1 MAVIQDFI
9 VRIKT
14 QGGDALRGLKGDIA
28 DLASGINPLSNS
40 LPGLARGLG
49 LVGGVVGVAAG
60 AFALAGMKAIQLAD
74 QISDLADATNISAGT
89 LLNFKNSVIAAGG
102 GADDFQKLASKLNQ
116 SVQEAA
122 GGNEQL
128 QKSFQ
133 TLGVYVRDAEGNIRS
148 TDDILGELTTN
159 FQQGRLSGAQY
170 AAAVDLLGKSFTKLD
185 PSKLT
190 AVKDPVADADI
201 KRLADYQTSID
212 AIRARLEKG
221 LISFFGSVAEQAE
234 GAFSRIDKAQK
245 RFAEEQKKLAQ
256 QGLTQDFVMGQVVT
270 RPMNKREQEAAK
282 REQALNELRNAPQ
295 AGYLSGG
302 LAGSRKAKSGDFGAT
317 PESVLKA
324 REASEKRMQES
335 LASIGSEQQKKS
347 LNEEI
352 QLIRRNELIKLSLA
366 GENLDK
372 VSQLRAAAEQKTFS
386 NYVRQLEQEKEI
398 QINLKR
404 DIEKAAAEIKTREK
418 LNDAEKAK
426 ELSVVEKEL
435 KLKAENDIQ
444 KIRNSGEL
452 LAYETRIQLEKDLTA
467 FRIDNEKKIADIT
480 QSGLETQVDEYRQ
493 LTAQQ
498 TDAKRQIDDSLK
510 AIREQNIELQNR
522 LDIQQSINDLGD
534 VDKKRISEISDAV
547 RVYRAELEKIQTNPM
562 LGDEETNSR
571 VEELNKLLEQ
581 RVEIINRTAEI
592 ETERQNSF
600 GAGVQDQIRQYKESI
615 TAFKIGGQMVDSVYG
630 NMMSA
635 LERFV
640 KQGKFSF
647 KDFANSVIL
656 DLVMI
661 EARAN
666 ATRLF
671 TSLFSF
677 GGSSVP
683 GRALG
688 GPVLPNQPYIVGEK
702 GPEVFLPNAAG
713 NIIPNNKLG
722 SGGAFGG
729 GASVTYNINAVDAP
743 SFRQMIAK
751 DPSFLYAVTEQGRKS
766 IPSTRR

>member
-9 VRIKT
+9 IRLKT
-14 QGGDALRGLKGDIA
+14 QGAEGLRGLKGDIA
-28 DLASGINPLSNS
+28 DLASSINPLSGS

-49 LVGGVVGVAAG
+49 GLAGPIGLIGG
-60 AFALAGMKAIQLAD
+60 AFAFAGIKAVQLAD
-74 QISDLADATNISAGT
+74 QIQDLSNATNISAGT
-89 LLNFKNSVIAAGG
+89 LISFKNSVIEAGG
-102 GADDFQKLASKLNQ
+102 SADDYQKLVTKLNQ

-122 GGNEQL
+122 GGNAQL

-148 TDDILGELTTN
+148 TDDILGELTTK
-159 FQQGRLSGAQY
+159 FRQGTVTGAQY
-170 AAAVDLLGKSFTKLD
+170 SAAVDLLGKGLAKLD
-185 PSKLT
+185 ITQLS
-190 AVKDPVADADI
+190 AIKDPVADADI
-201 KRLADYQTSID
+201 KRLADYTTAID
-212 AIRARLEKG
+212 AIRARLERG
-221 LISFFGSVAEQAE
+221 LLSFFGSVAEQAE
-234 GAFSRIDKAQK
+234 NAFSRIEKSQK
-245 RFAEEQKKLAQ
+245 RFAEEQKRLAQ
-256 QGLTQDFVMGQVVT
+256 QGLKYETDLQGEMLIV
-270 RPMNKREQEAAK
+270 PMTKKERAEFEV
-282 REQALNELRNAPQ
+282 RNPV
-295 AGYLSGG
+295 GITGG
-302 LAGSRKAKSGDFGAT
+302 IATSKGRRGGAGDFGGDSD
-317 PESVLKA
+317 EVLKA
-324 REASEKRMQES
+324 RAESAKRISESVANTES
-335 LASIGSEQQKKS
+335 ELKKKALAK
-347 LNEEI
+347 EI
-352 QLIRRNELIKLSLA
+352 QGLRINEAMKLSMA

-372 VSQLRAAAEQKTFS
+372 VSQLRAAADEKTFS

-398 QINLKR
+398 AINLKR
-404 DIEKAAAEIKTREK
+404 DIEKATTEINSKEH
-418 LNDAEKAK
+418 LNAKEKAGELAQITK
-426 ELSVVEKEL
+426 ELRT
-435 KLKAENDIQ
+435 KAENDVQ
-444 KIRNSGEL
+444 TIRNSAEL
-452 LAYETRIQLEKDLTA
+452 QSYDIKRQLEKDLTT
-467 FRIDNEKKIADIT
+467 FRIENEKKIFEISQAGIAA
-480 QSGLETQVDEYRQ
+480 QVDEYKN
-493 LTAQQ
+493 LIDLQ
-498 TDAKRQIDDSLK
+498 TQEKRQIDDTLK
-510 AIREQNIELQNR
+510 GMREQTQEMKDRYGIMVLQNR
-522 LDIQQSINDLGD
+522 GNFNSIELTAIEEGTRLIRQYN
-534 VDKKRISEISDAV
+534 K
-547 RVYRAELEKIQTNPM
+547 ELEKINNTPF
-562 LGDEETNSR
+562 LTDDEKNSR
-571 VEELNKLLEQ
+571 VEKLNEILNEQ
-581 RVEIINRTAEI
+581 SQLVNEIAQAE
-592 ETERQNSF
+592 TDRQNSF
-600 GAGVQDQIRQYKESI
+600 GAGVQDQIKQYKESI

-702 GPEVFLPNAAG
+702 GPEIFLPNAAG

-722 SGGAFGG
+722 SSGSFGS